1 MTGRKL
7 IRSTLIAL
15 AAPAPAI
22 AEVCDK
28 ERPAW
33 NPQDGPVS
41 QLDDLG
47 LFFSDPLGL
56 TVLAMAGA
64 CILFRKTWFTALVIT
79 FLITV
84 VALLTISWSE
94 DYHVKSAAVSEGC
107 LTTPVLTGLTL
118 VAISVF
124 LALLSR
130 RTSRATERPIP

>member
-1 MTGRKL
+1 MKL
-7 IRSTLIAL
+7 VQGTLIAL

-41 QLDDLG
+41 PLGDLAV
-47 LFFSDPLGL
+47 FFSEPLGL

-64 CILFRKTWFTALVIT
+64 CSLLRKTWFTVLVIT

-84 VALLTISWSE
+84 VALLTIIWLE
-94 DYHVKSAAVSEGC
+94 DYHIKSTAVSEGC
-107 LTTPVLTGLTL
+107 LTAPVLTGLTL
-118 VAISVF
+118 VALSVF
-124 LALLSR
+124 LAFASR
-130 RTSRATERPIP
+130 RAARATETPIP

>member
-107 LTTPVLTGLTL
+107 RTAPVLTGLTL
-118 VAISVF
+118 AAISVF
-124 LALLSR
+124 LALAIREASR
-130 RTSRATERPIP
+130 KSKKPVP

>member
-1 MTGRKL
+1 MTGMKL

-15 AAPAPAI
+15 AASAPAI

-33 NPQDGPVS
+33 SPQDGPVS
-41 QLDDLG
+41 PLDDLA

-64 CILFRKTWFTALVIT
+64 CMLFRKSWFTVLVVA

-84 VALLTISWSE
+84 VALLTITWFE
-94 DYHVKSAAVSEGC
+94 DNSVKSAAVSEGC
-107 LTTPVLTGLTL
+107 MTTPVLTGLTL
-118 VAISVF
+118 VAIAVF
-124 LALLSR
+124 LAFLGR
-130 RTSRATERPIP
+130 RASCAPGKTIP

>member
-1 MTGRKL
+1 MKL
-7 IRSTLIAL
+7 IQSTLSAL
-15 AAPAPAI
+15 AAPAAAI

-47 LFFSDPLGL
+47 LFFSDPFGL
-56 TVLAMAGA
+56 AVLVMAIV
-64 CILFRKTWFTALVIT
+64 CILLRRTWFTVLVIT

-84 VALLTISWSE
+84 VALLTITWFE
-94 DYHVKSAAVSEGC
+94 DFHVKSAAVSEGC

>member
-1 MTGRKL
+1 MTGLKL
-7 IRSTLIAL
+7 IQSTLIAL

-28 ERPAW
+28 ERPDW
-33 NPQDGPVS
+33 NLQDGPVS

-94 DYHVKSAAVSEGC
+94 DYHIKSAAVSEGC
-107 LTTPVLTGLTL
+107 MTTPVLTALP
-118 VAISVF
+118 AAAP
-124 LALLSR
+124 LANQTPPTPAMPPRSC
-130 RTSRATERPIP
+130 A